1 MIQGW
6 YCKEKLEAGHSRGQQ
21 VECIGIR
28 AESFDRSNILNA
40 WRKRGK
46 KQTNK
51 QTDRQTKF
59 SWIFL
64 EEARRF
70 STATSCVLNEH
81 HGLVLKCKISWKR
94 MIDDTSL

>member
-1 MIQGW
+1 MTDLTFLMPDGR
-6 YCKEKLEAGHSRGQQ
+6 EKT
-21 VECIGIR
+21 
-28 AESFDRSNILNA
+28 
-40 WRKRGK
+40 K
-46 KQTNK
+46 K